1 MARKRG
7 FRVFLDLKFH
17 DIPNTVAGATR
28 ETARL
33 GVFMLDVHASG
44 GVAMMRAAAEAA
56 TRAAQDF
63 AVPRPLVLGVTVLT
77 SLDRR
82 ALQQEVGV
90 AVSVD
95 AHVLHLA
102 DRARAAGLDGCVASP
117 REIGPLRLALGP
129 DWVIVTPGIRSS
141 PRTDDQTR
149 VATRVWSSVRG
160 ELRIPGVTMTQSGP
174 SARRSG
180 PISRG
185 DATQPSSPAARA
197 RSARCRT
204 CASTLTATP
213 TSCWSARRSRLVST
227 VTPRTSGRGTAKS
240 CAALVAASAAARII
254 ATPPLAC
261 TSGMNTPGRAV
272 SRVAPATVFGMS
284 WNLRS
289 RKTRKPRLR
298 AISTAAGPAAVNSR
312 DTIM

>member
-90 AVSVD
+90 AGSGG
-95 AHVLHLA
+95 APGPHPA
-102 DRARAAGLDGCVASP
+102 DPARAGGVGGCVASP
-117 REIGPLRLALGP
+117 REIRPPRPAPGPPRGLVPA
-129 DWVIVTPGIRSS
+129 RSPWAPPS
-141 PRTDDQTR
+141 PPQTR
-149 VATRVWSSVRG
+149 
-160 ELRIPGVTMTQSGP
+160 
-174 SARRSG
+174 
-180 PISRG
+180 
-185 DATQPSSPAARA
+185 
-197 RSARCRT
+197 
-204 CASTLTATP
+204 
-213 TSCWSARRSRLVST
+213 
-227 VTPRTSGRGTAKS
+227 
-240 CAALVAASAAARII
+240 
-254 ATPPLAC
+254 
-261 TSGMNTPGRAV
+261 
-272 SRVAPATVFGMS
+272 
-284 WNLRS
+284 
-289 RKTRKPRLR
+289 
-298 AISTAAGPAAVNSR
+298 
-312 DTIM
+312 